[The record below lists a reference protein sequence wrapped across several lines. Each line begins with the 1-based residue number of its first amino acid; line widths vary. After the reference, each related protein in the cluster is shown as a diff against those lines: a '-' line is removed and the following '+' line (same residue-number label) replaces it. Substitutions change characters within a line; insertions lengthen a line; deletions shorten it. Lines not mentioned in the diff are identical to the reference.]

1 MAGVTSG
8 PPRKRES
15 ERKGHRKYETVYIDT
30 TAAGTIDE
38 SLPVPTL
45 VDSKTMLVSTREA
58 WARFWQSPVAKVLVP
73 ASDLPALTRMFH
85 LTDELERCR
94 RAFREQR
101 IVKGSMGQQVVN
113 PLGSFML
120 SLAKEVRALEDRFG
134 ASVVSRLRLSID
146 LNEAHRSLDE
156 LNRRTAEA
164 DAHGEDHDPRRAL
177 GAAGA
182 A

>member
-1 MAGVTSG
+1 MAGITSG
-8 PPRKRES
+8 PPRKPS
-15 ERKGHRKYETVYIDT
+15 TDRKGHRKYDTVYID
-30 TAAGTIDE
+30 AAEVDVLAE
-38 SLPVPTL
+38 VPHL
-45 VDSKTMLVSTREA
+45 ADAKTMLVATREA
-58 WARFWQSPVAKVLVP
+58 WDRFWRSPVAKVLVP

-94 RAFREQR
+94 RLFREQR

-156 LNRRTAEA
+156 LNRRKAAEG
-164 DAHGEDHDPRRAL
+164 AHDVEVQDPRAL
-177 GAAGA
+177 GRAAS
-182 A
+182 